1 VLRSARQRRDVR
13 RADRVLALSGAF
25 RRDLVADYGVD
36 DERVAIVPNCIDL
49 ERFTP
54 ALDGARAHR
63 AAPARVLS
71 VGRLTVRKGL
81 EDVVA
86 LSHALRD
93 RVGQV
98 EVCVVGTH
106 SLWSDYSA
114 LVEGLEPGVGRHLG
128 YLDRDEVARL
138 LAGSLC
144 LVQLSRY
151 EPFGL
156 TIAEALACG
165 VPVIVTPAVGAA
177 EGLAPEVARVVEP
190 GDVAAVTAAVVEL
203 LNLETDE
210 RAFLAARCR
219 AEAARF
225 APDVVARQLERELL
239 AASQAK
245 VS

>member
-1 VLRSARQRRDVR
+1 
-13 RADRVLALSGAF
+13 VLALSGAF

-36 DERVAIVPNCIDL
+36 DARVAVVPNCIDL
-49 ERFTP
+49 DRFTP
-54 ALDGARAHR
+54 TLDGE
-63 AAPARVLS
+63 AASGTPARVLS

-93 RVGQV
+93 RKGHV

-106 SLWSDYSA
+106 SLWSDYSG
-114 LVEGLEPGVGRHLG
+114 LVEGLEPGVGRYLG

-138 LAGSLC
+138 LVGALC

-156 TIAEALACG
+156 TVAEALACG

-190 GDVAAVTAAVVEL
+190 GDVAAVAAAVEEL
-203 LNLETDE
+203 LGLAPDE
-210 RAFLAARCR
+210 RSFLSARCR

-225 APDVVARQLERELL
+225 APDVVAPLLERELL
-239 AASQAK
+239 AATQAK